1 MCTLGL
7 RSDGPGK
14 DETVTALQEIPV
26 KSIREEPASLADY
39 AGSVLLVV
47 NVASQCGL
55 TPQYDGLEAL
65 YRRYNDDGL
74 VVLGFPAN
82 NFGGQEPGTNDEI
95 AQFCSTSYSVSFP
108 LFAKISVVG
117 EDQHPLYTEL
127 TRQAPTAD
135 GKEEF
140 RANLRGY
147 GMTPTEDP
155 DVLWNFEKFLVSR
168 DGKVVARFAPVVAP
182 DDPALVQ
189 AIEHEL
195 SR

>member
-1 MCTLGL
+1 LPRTTRRKGNQ
-7 RSDGPGK
+7 K
-14 DETVTALQEIPV
+14 VTAIQDISV
-26 KSIREEPASLADY
+26 DSINAEPTSLADY
-39 AGSVLLVV
+39 SGSVLLVV
-47 NVASQCGL
+47 NVASKCGL
-55 TPQYDGLEAL
+55 TPQYEGLEGL
-65 YRRYNDDGL
+65 YRRYSHDGL

-82 NFGGQEPGTNDEI
+82 NFGGQEPGTNEQI
-95 AQFCSTSYSVSFP
+95 AEFCSTSYSVTFP

-117 EDQHPLYTEL
+117 DDQHPLYVEL

-140 RANLRGY
+140 RAVLRGY
-147 GMTPTEDP
+147 GMAPTEDP

-168 DGKVVARFAPVVAP
+168 DGNVVARFAPTVAP
-182 DDPALVQ
+182 EDPALVQ